1 MLKGKKQIDGSKQK
15 VEESLEEHL
24 TNREVEQTARDEK
37 LKEVF
42 TLDTII
48 NEMTLTRE
56 GMQCLS
62 PIRALSPERNLESP
76 LPVIEE
82 SDTEETTT
90 QEVST
95 EEIATAVESINDSAL
110 DTLYNQAGA
119 TISNCA
125 VGLVEELVLEAEIDS
140 YVDKEADSL
149 VDYEFRKEEER
160 RKAEKQNRKRKHSE
174 IVEGESVEAVT
185 ELDEDLN
192 TLQKMQESKVVLDV
206 GGVKFETSIV
216 TLKRDPNSLFA
227 KLFTKDSPVKPP
239 GNTIFLDRDAS
250 HFRIILNYLR
260 NGCQIV
266 NVATLPRE
274 RRYLL
279 ELKEECRY
287 YRLRGLRKI
296 ISNRLKHLEQICG
309 MEY

>member
-1 MLKGKKQIDGSKQK
+1 MW
-15 VEESLEEHL
+15 
-24 TNREVEQTARDEK
+24 
-37 LKEVF
+37 
-42 TLDTII
+42 
-48 NEMTLTRE
+48 
-56 GMQCLS
+56 
-62 PIRALSPERNLESP
+62 
-76 LPVIEE
+76 
-82 SDTEETTT
+82 
-90 QEVST
+90 
-95 EEIATAVESINDSAL
+95 
-110 DTLYNQAGA
+110 
-119 TISNCA
+119 
-125 VGLVEELVLEAEIDS
+125 LVEELVLEAEIDS

-149 VDYEFRKEEER
+149 ADYEFRKEEDR

-174 IVEGESVEAVT
+174 IAEIESEDAVT
-185 ELDEDLN
+185 ELDEDLE
-192 TLQKMQESKVVLDV
+192 TLQEIQESKIVLDV

-227 KLFTKDSPVKPP
+227 KIFTKDSPVKPK
-239 GNTIFLDRDAS
+239 GNTVFLDRDAS

-296 ISNRLKHLEQICG
+296 ISKRLKHLQQIYG